1 MVFVNA
7 DGSRMV
13 ALVIGS
19 GYRASSLGM
28 FERMHELGICTVV
41 VDGGDSWARE
51 MEVAGV
57 VHKVVV
63 VPGIGHLRQD
73 AELADA
79 VVDALRAAS
88 IGNIT
93 GAYNAYNKYLLLT
106 ALVAER
112 LGVVTNSYEAVRRCV
127 FKNETR
133 KCLVANGLEPWKS
146 FPCSTTQ
153 DIEQA
158 VGQIAF
164 PAILKPAKGSASVGV
179 VKVLSAEEAVKTFVK
194 QRAERNIQDEVF
206 LLEEYIDGPEFGV
219 EIVMQHGRL
228 LFCSVMDA
236 DKQSYGQFFQ
246 GTGRSFPTA
255 HGHVVEALIS
265 SHCGASVH
273 ALGLTTGVF
282 DLDVRFSPQC
292 GVRILEVNARM
303 GGGSV
308 QRMHQHVYGMDL
320 IELHLQTCMGISVE
334 HVADMHPLEPS
345 MCYEAGWLESPH
357 SGKVSG
363 IGIDAFAER
372 LRSMFREHPHVL
384 EFVPLCDDGDAIN
397 GYKVPGLP
405 TSLIMVFAKGAEKSF
420 AQQHLAGALCAA
432 EERIADLVEPDAPL
446 AHQAATSVDAV
457 VTAAVGTA
465 MICTA
470 AVLTHQLLFE
480 QVMSPKRHNAQ
491 ADFTSIQPLEPLEAS
506 AELLPLPVPSS
517 ACQAPAVVQ

>member
-19 GYRASSLGM
+19 GPRARSLGM
-28 FERMHELGICTVV
+28 FERMHELGINTVV
-41 VDGGDSWARE
+41 VDGEGSWVHE
-51 MEVAGV
+51 MEVTGV

-63 VPGIGHLRQD
+63 VPGLRQLPQE

-88 IGNIT
+88 IGNVT

-179 VKVLSAEEAVKTFVK
+179 VKVLSAEEAMKTFLE
-194 QRAERNIQDEVF
+194 QRAERNIRDEVF

-246 GTGRSFPTA
+246 GTGRSFPTV
-255 HGHVVEALIS
+255 HGHVVEAS
-265 SHCGASVH
+265 VASHCVASVQ

-320 IELHLQTCMGISVE
+320 VEVHLQTCMGISVGR
-334 HVADMHPLEPS
+334 VADMHPLEPS
-345 MCYEAGWLESPH
+345 MCYEAGWVESPY

-363 IGIDAFAER
+363 IGIDFFAER

-405 TSLIMVFAKGAEKSF
+405 SSLIMVFTKGAEKSF
-420 AQQHLAGALCAA
+420 AQKHLAGALCAA

-446 AHQAATSVDAV
+446 APPVTTSVDAV

-465 MICTA
+465 MICA
-470 AVLTHQLLFE
+470 AAALTHPLLFE
-480 QVMSPKRHNAQ
+480 QVMSPKRRNAQ
-491 ADFTSIQPLEPLEAS
+491 TDCASIQPFEALEAS
-506 AELLPLPVPSS
+506 AELMPSPVPSP
-517 ACQAPAVVQ
+517 ACPALAVVR